1 MDWFLYDRKL
11 RHERV
16 KDKGTYLL
24 KYRKIPVIIPRFI
37 LIQKP
42 IFGGFIFGKGCNSRG
57 L

>member
-1 MDWFLYDRKL
+1 MKELKTKAL
-11 RHERV
+11 I
-16 KDKGTYLL
+16 YLL